1 MKNNPRSYQGNL
13 KDNFPPP
20 PVRYDAV
27 QIVSVS
33 HDDGEDYDVLDRG
46 QGNSKIGNI
55 LLYTSIHS
63 FMSSLM
69 HAGKEETIILTWI
82 TF

>member
-1 MKNNPRSYQGNL
+1 MKINPRSYQGNL

-55 LLYTSIHS
+55 IHKY
-63 FMSSLM
+63 MCR
-69 HAGKEETIILTWI
+69 TIILTWI